1 MAGCGKADKPH
12 NRLNVDYKASRS
24 AVFPALIQWQSR
36 YFNGICQR
44 IAGLGQDLHGLI
56 VIAEDQKVTEA
67 EEECVQGKAAIDQAN
82 SAEMDLIPVLKTLE
96 NQAGMLETLVARV
109 LRVVVTSQQ
118 DASEYFFHFQ
128 IALERE
134 TIALQAKATKMVNSI
149 PGFSGVLIWED
160 TNSPTAI
167 RTFKEKPASSNR
179 SKQPERAEIHYSQGL
194 KTDFC
199 KDLSPPL
206 LRCPKDIDQ
215 CRTITHIDHVF
226 ANAAKC
232 LSNVRNLEQVLLYMK
247 LHLVSLAKVWDGL
260 LEDLRLKLQL
270 YSSQKEHGQLLK
282 LKLASD
288 KDLFATFERL
298 KELADAI
305 ASEGSKLSSHIEHLP
320 EQLAY
325 SARTC
330 LPVDSDQHLA
340 ALLRENRLKTLA
352 SACVRMRNDLAELM
366 EEGERGKRGAGQR
379 RSTRELLKAESGSE
393 LLESGEYRR
402 TLQGDSRSEQLL
414 YRFYHLKSMLLKQY
428 QPQRLIQR
436 LIKRRS
442 NLEDLLLRLLSGKQP
457 DLAAN
462 VAAIGTFP
470 LRFTNP
476 AIPALDSS
484 GHSYESSWDL
494 EVGPLQS
501 YAQSHCSIS
510 TAGHPEQWSESEL
523 TGSVESLSQL
533 IPEDSKKITLT
544 GLKGVYYPVEKI
556 ENRQKLAKNMLN
568 KQTKAVYQAGIEGW
582 KQRLKDLTASEVQ
595 LRQNLAKKKETPWQE
610 CLSPVFPAQS
620 SPISSCLS
628 YLSRSLTPSKAS
640 SKPTFR
646 SSTRPKGQ
654 IDESLAVIESKTSHI
669 ALEKLSKNRN
679 LSAVIRSTATG
690 RRLEQEITKE
700 LKRLAP
706 APDKEVGRQLS
717 ATVHRPSHYLKH
729 RLRLV
734 QRDRSLSPFDKIK
747 CVREEFQRYYDT
759 LKRPILR
766 PTKH

>member
-1 MAGCGKADKPH
+1 MKE
-12 NRLNVDYKASRS
+12 V
-24 AVFPALIQWQSR
+24 
-36 YFNGICQR
+36 
-44 IAGLGQDLHGLI
+44 
-56 VIAEDQKVTEA
+56 
-67 EEECVQGKAAIDQAN
+67 EEECVQGKAAIEQAN
-82 SAEMDLIPVLKTLE
+82 AAEMDLIPALKALE

-109 LRVVVTSQQ
+109 LRAVVTSQQ
-118 DASEYFFHFQ
+118 DALEYFFHFQ

-134 TIALQAKATKMVNSI
+134 TIALQAKATKMINSI

-160 TNSPTAI
+160 TNTPSTV
-167 RTFKEKPASSNR
+167 RTFKEKPTSTNR
-179 SKQPERAEIHYSQGL
+179 SKQPEIAEIRYSQGL
-194 KTDFC
+194 KTEFC

-215 CRTITHIDHVF
+215 CRLITHIDHVF
-226 ANAAKC
+226 ANSAKC
-232 LSNVRNLEQVLLYMK
+232 LSNVRNLEQILLYLK
-247 LHLVSLAKVWDGL
+247 LHLASLAKVWDSL
-260 LEDLRLKLQL
+260 LEDLRVKLQL
-270 YSSQKEHGQLLK
+270 YSSQKEHGELLQ

-288 KDLFATFERL
+288 EDLFATFERL

-330 LPVDSDQHLA
+330 LSVDPDQHLA

-366 EEGERGKRGAGQR
+366 EEGERGKRGTGQR

-393 LLESGEYRR
+393 LPESGEYRR
-402 TLQGDSRSEQLL
+402 SLKGDSRKDQLL
-414 YRFYHLKSMLLKQY
+414 YRFYHLKSLLLKQF
-428 QPQRLIQR
+428 QPQRLVQR
-436 LIKRRS
+436 LIKSRS
-442 NLEDLLLRLLSGKQP
+442 NLETLLLRVLSGKQP
-457 DLAAN
+457 DLAVK
-462 VAAIGTFP
+462 VAAIGTSP
-470 LRFTNP
+470 LRITNS
-476 AIPALDSS
+476 AVPALDSS
-484 GHSYESSWDL
+484 GHSYESGWDL
-494 EVGPLQS
+494 EVGLEQS

-533 IPEDSKKITLT
+533 IPEDTKKMTLS
-544 GLKGVYYPVEKI
+544 GLKGVYYPLEKI
-556 ENRQKLAKNMLN
+556 ENKQKFAKNLLN
-568 KQTKAVYQAGIEGW
+568 KQTKAIYQAGVEGW

-595 LRQNLAKKKETPWQE
+595 LRQNLAKQKGTPWQE
-610 CLSPVFPAQS
+610 CLSPVFPAQT
-620 SPISSCLS
+620 SPISSSLS
-628 YLSRSLTPSKAS
+628 FLSRSLTPSKAS

-646 SSTRPKGQ
+646 SSTRLKGQ
-654 IDESLAVIESKTSHI
+654 IDVSLAVIESKTSHI
-669 ALEKLSKNRN
+669 AMEKLSRSRN

-717 ATVHRPSHYLKH
+717 ATVRRPSHYLKH
-729 RLRLV
+729 RLHLV

-766 PTKH
+766 SIKH